1 MIEVVKQPPKYC
13 LVGNP
18 VLIELKSD
26 SGLSIPYS
34 VQYGD
39 KKVDLTAY
47 PHKSVGGYFAKSDI
61 SDVLKSFFDEGLPIY
76 GETISIAEY
85 PEFIRRC
92 SVTVDGKIFEVNA
105 IDGGVSDDAML
116 ELNET
121 NDTMFSYR
129 LMNAERSL
137 LFTTRTNSP
146 NLSLRESELF
156 PFVFLHPGKAITFLS
171 SSGNALAEKALP
183 AGTPC
188 LIDLA
193 YVRKTF
199 LEVHNELPAY
209 IEIQVDGADST
220 YVTITKSE
228 FSENLCW
235 IVFKNSLGGY
245 ECIEIT
251 GKTTYTPE
259 LGESNS
265 HQKYGDSGIFTRGR
279 SRLTKQDIITVNSG
293 YKNQQELDHMMDML
307 TTDKA
312 YLVYPNKRIIEV
324 IPVAENPKYDTRIT
338 TSTSIEFKLERVTT
352 NKFHSPAIDLARP
365 GAWIWDGIWD
375 DYAYWFDGKQIKD
388 FKE

>member
-13 LVGNP
+13 LIGNP

-26 SGLSIPYS
+26 NQGPITIFIEYNGNTIP
-34 VQYGD
+34 
-39 KKVDLTAY
+39 LTGYA
-47 PHKSVGGYFAKSDI
+47 HKSAIGYIIPFDI
-61 SDVLKSFFDEGLPIY
+61 SDVLKTFFDGGLPIY

-85 PEFIRRC
+85 PDFVKKCKVIIEDK
-92 SVTVDGKIFEVNA
+92 TFEVNA
-105 IDGGVSDDAML
+105 IDGGISDDAIL

-121 NDTMFSYR
+121 DDTMFSYR

-188 LIDLA
+188 LMDLA

-209 IEIQVDGADST
+209 IELQVDGADST
-220 YVTITKSE
+220 YVTITKSQ

-265 HQKYGDSGIFTRGR
+265 YQKYGDSGIFTRGR
-279 SRLTKQDIITVNSG
+279 SRLTKQNIITVNSG

-338 TSTSIEFKLERVTT
+338 TPTSIEFKLERVTT
-352 NKFHSPAIDLARP
+352 NKFHSPAIDLTRP

-375 DYAYWFDGKQIKD
+375 DYAFWFDGKQIKD